1 MNSNLREGFVDEHR
15 RLRFESMHNLL
26 RFVRLE
32 DALGLAEDSFDG
44 IAVRPVGNVEDEL
57 YVSLSTELFH
67 SSCVVNSKVVK
78 EDRQLA
84 LQSLSAQDSK
94 PRDELLLV
102 DTLLKVLPKQ

>member
-1 MNSNLREGFVDEHR
+1 
-15 RLRFESMHNLL
+15 MHNLL

-44 IAVRPVGNVEDEL
+44 VAVRPVGNVEDEL

-67 SSCVVNSKVVK
+67 SSCVVDSKVVK
-78 EDRQLA
+78 EDCQLA
-84 LQSLSAQDSK
+84 LRSLSAQDSK

-102 DTLLKVLPKQ
+102 NTLLKVLPKQ